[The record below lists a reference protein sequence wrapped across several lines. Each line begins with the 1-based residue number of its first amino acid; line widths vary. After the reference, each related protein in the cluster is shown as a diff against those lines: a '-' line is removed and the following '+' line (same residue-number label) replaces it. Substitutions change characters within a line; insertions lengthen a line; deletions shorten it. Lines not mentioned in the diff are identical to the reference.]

1 MTKKDWTEQLR
12 ERLADYEAD
21 APEGLWADI
30 ERRLAQQPTSVV
42 APQKRKSVVAPQR
55 QKGTVTPLWRRWI
68 SIAALVAL
76 VAGTGWWLWPK
87 EQTQKEPL
95 AKKEQTQNEALAKKE
110 QTQSKPLAKHEA
122 ELRESPVR
130 TGRTESS
137 LLTEKKF
144 APYGKKV
151 RINQTDSN
159 ILSPNH
165 APADNQAETEWAEVR
180 PQPQRLSQQQPPT
193 PPASRS
199 RAEVSPQRSLPQRPS
214 PLPSPTKNHKGIT
227 IGLMANNGLMAY
239 NHTNGVMMSPEM
251 ASRYDFSDYLPPGS
265 TRATEEPIW
274 LIGYE
279 ERQHHDHPIS
289 FGLTLSY
296 PLTNRWTLSIGLV
309 YTRLNS
315 QFVNVLSGTPITTDQ
330 RLDYLGVPLNVQ
342 YHVLKG
348 KGWKAYASA
357 GAQLDWNIKAK
368 RNTEGVDV
376 NARNDHPQW
385 SLAGGIGIEYDI
397 IPLVGIYAEP
407 GLRYYLKNDS
417 KVDNFF
423 KDQPFNWTLQ
433 IGIRLNLGKEGK

>member
-42 APQKRKSVVAPQR
+42 APQQ
-55 QKGTVTPLWRRWI
+55 QKNVVTPLWRRWI
-68 SIAALVAL
+68 SIAAFIAL
-76 VAGTGWWLWPK
+76 VAGTSWWLWPK
-87 EQTQKEPL
+87 EQTINEPL
-95 AKKEQTQNEALAKKE
+95 AKKEQTQNESLAKKE
-110 QTQSKPLAKHEA
+110 QTQNKPLAKQEA

-137 LLTEKKF
+137 LLTEKEF

-159 ILSPNH
+159 ILSQNH
-165 APADNQAETEWAEVR
+165 ISADNQAETKRAELP
-180 PQPQRLSQQQPPT
+180 PQPQRSSQQQPPS
-193 PPASRS
+193 PSALRS
-199 RAEVSPQRSLPQRPS
+199 RAEVFPQRTS
-214 PLPSPTKNHKGIT
+214 PLPSPIKKRKGVT

-296 PLTNRWTLSIGLV
+296 IRSLS
-309 YTRLNS
+309 TS
-315 QFVNVLSGTPITTDQ
+315 
-330 RLDYLGVPLNVQ
+330 
-342 YHVLKG
+342 
-348 KGWKAYASA
+348 
-357 GAQLDWNIKAK
+357 
-368 RNTEGVDV
+368 
-376 NARNDHPQW
+376 
-385 SLAGGIGIEYDI
+385 
-397 IPLVGIYAEP
+397 
-407 GLRYYLKNDS
+407 
-417 KVDNFF
+417 
-423 KDQPFNWTLQ
+423 
-433 IGIRLNLGKEGK
+433 

>member
-30 ERRLAQQPTSVV
+30 ERRLTQQPTSVV
-42 APQKRKSVVAPQR
+42 VPPQQKS
-55 QKGTVTPLWRRWI
+55 TVTPLWRRWV

-76 VAGTGWWLWPK
+76 VAGMGWWFWPK
-87 EQTQKEPL
+87 EQTANGP
-95 AKKEQTQNEALAKKE
+95 LAKKE
-110 QTQSKPLAKHEA
+110 QTQSKPLAKQEP

-137 LLTEKKF
+137 LLTEKEY

-151 RINQTDSN
+151 RINQTDNN
-159 ILSPNH
+159 ILSQNH
-165 APADNQAETEWAEVR
+165 TTADNQAETEWAEVR
-180 PQPQRLSQQQPPT
+180 PQPQRSPQQQPPT

-199 RAEVSPQRSLPQRPS
+199 RAEVPPQPQRPS
-214 PLPSPTKNHKGIT
+214 LLPSPTKNRKGVT

-265 TRATEEPIW
+265 TRATKEPIW

-289 FGLTLSY
+289 FGLTISY
-296 PLTNRWTLSIGLV
+296 PLTNRWTLSTGLV

-315 QFVNVLSGTPITTDQ
+315 QFVNVLSGTLITTDQ

-357 GAQLDWNIKAK
+357 GAQIDWNIRAK

-385 SLAGGIGIEYDI
+385 SLAGGIGVEYDI

>member
-30 ERRLAQQPTSVV
+30 ERRLTQQPTSVV
-42 APQKRKSVVAPQR
+42 VPPQQKS
-55 QKGTVTPLWRRWI
+55 TVTPLWRRWV

-76 VAGTGWWLWPK
+76 VAGMGWWFWPK
-87 EQTQKEPL
+87 EQTANGP
-95 AKKEQTQNEALAKKE
+95 LAKKE
-110 QTQSKPLAKHEA
+110 QTQSKPLAKQEP

-137 LLTEKKF
+137 LTTEKEF
-144 APYGKKV
+144 AHYGKKV
-151 RINQTDSN
+151 RINQTDNN
-159 ILSPNH
+159 ILSQNH
-165 APADNQAETEWAEVR
+165 TTADNQAETEWAEVR
-180 PQPQRLSQQQPPT
+180 PQPQRSSQQQPPT

-199 RAEVSPQRSLPQRPS
+199 RAEVPPQPQRPS
-214 PLPSPTKNHKGIT
+214 PLPSPTKNRKGVT

-289 FGLTLSY
+289 FGLTVSY
-296 PLTNRWTLSIGLV
+296 PLTNRWTLSTGLV

-315 QFVNVLSGTPITTDQ
+315 QFVNVLSGTLITTDQ

-357 GAQLDWNIKAK
+357 GAQIDWNIRAK

-385 SLAGGIGIEYDI
+385 SLAGGIGVEYDI

>member
-42 APQKRKSVVAPQR
+42 APQKQKS
-55 QKGTVTPLWRRWI
+55 TVTPLWRRWI
-68 SIAALVAL
+68 SIAAFIAL
-76 VAGTGWWLWPK
+76 VAGTSWWLWPK
-87 EQTQKEPL
+87 EQTINEP
-95 AKKEQTQNEALAKKE
+95 LAKKE

-137 LLTEKKF
+137 LLTEKEF

-151 RINQTDSN
+151 RINQTDNN
-159 ILSPNH
+159 ILSQNH
-165 APADNQAETEWAEVR
+165 ISADNQAETK
-180 PQPQRLSQQQPPT
+180 
-193 PPASRS
+193 
-199 RAEVSPQRSLPQRPS
+199 RAEVSPQRSLPQHPS
-214 PLPSPTKNHKGIT
+214 PLPSPTKNRKGIT
-227 IGLMANNGLMAY
+227 IGLMANNGLLAY

-265 TRATEEPIW
+265 TRATKEPIW

-289 FGLTLSY
+289 FGLTVSY
-296 PLTNRWTLSIGLV
+296 PLTNRWTLSTGLV

-357 GAQLDWNIKAK
+357 GAQIDWNIRAK

-385 SLAGGIGIEYDI
+385 SLAGGIGVEYDI

>member
-21 APEGLWADI
+21 APEGLWAGI

-42 APQKRKSVVAPQR
+42 VPPQQKS
-55 QKGTVTPLWRRWI
+55 TVTPLWRRWV

-76 VAGTGWWLWPK
+76 VAGMGWWFWPK
-87 EQTQKEPL
+87 EQTANGP
-95 AKKEQTQNEALAKKE
+95 LAKKE
-110 QTQSKPLAKHEA
+110 QTQSKPLAKQEP

-137 LLTEKKF
+137 LTTEKEF
-144 APYGKKV
+144 AHYGKKV
-151 RINQTDSN
+151 RINQTNNN
-159 ILSPNH
+159 ILSQNH
-165 APADNQAETEWAEVR
+165 TTADNQAETEWAEVR
-180 PQPQRLSQQQPPT
+180 PQPQRSPQQQPPT

-199 RAEVSPQRSLPQRPS
+199 RAEVPPQPQRPS
-214 PLPSPTKNHKGIT
+214 PLPSPTKNRKGVT

-296 PLTNRWTLSIGLV
+296 PLTNRWTLSTGLV

-357 GAQLDWNIKAK
+357 GTQLDWNIKAK

>member
-30 ERRLAQQPTSVV
+30 ERRLAQQPS
-42 APQKRKSVVAPQR
+42 SVVAPQR
-55 QKGTVTPLWRRWI
+55 QKGTVTPLWRRWVG
-68 SIAALVAL
+68 IAAFMAL

-95 AKKEQTQNEALAKKE
+95 ANKE
-110 QTQSKPLAKHEA
+110 QTQSKPLAKQEP
-122 ELRESPVR
+122 ELRESPIR
-130 TGRTESS
+130 PGRTENS
-137 LLTEKKF
+137 LLTEKEF
-144 APYGKKV
+144 APYGKKI
-151 RINQTDSN
+151 RINRTDSN
-159 ILSPNH
+159 ILSQNH
-165 APADNQAETEWAEVR
+165 TPADNQAETEWTEVP
-180 PQPQRLSQQQPPT
+180 PQSQRSSQQQSPAPPV
-193 PPASRS
+193 SRS
-199 RAEVSPQRSLPQRPS
+199 RAEVPPQHPSPL
-214 PLPSPTKNHKGIT
+214 PLPSPTKKRKGVT
-227 IGLMANNGLMAY
+227 IGLMANNGLLAY
-239 NHTNGVMMSPEM
+239 NHTNGVKMSPEM

-296 PLTNRWTLSIGLV
+296 PLTNRWTLSTGLV

-357 GAQLDWNIKAK
+357 GTQLDWNIKAK

-385 SLAGGIGIEYDI
+385 SLAGGIGVEYDI

-407 GLRYYLKNDS
+407 GLRYFLKNNS

>member
-30 ERRLAQQPTSVV
+30 ERRLSQQPTSVV
-42 APQKRKSVVAPQR
+42 AHQR
-55 QKGTVTPLWRRWI
+55 QKSVVTPLWRRWMN
-68 SIAALVAL
+68 IAAFIAL
-76 VAGTGWWLWPK
+76 VAGTSWWLWPK
-87 EQTQKEPL
+87 EQTTNEP
-95 AKKEQTQNEALAKKE
+95 LAKKE
-110 QTQSKPLAKHEA
+110 QTQSKPSAKQEA

-137 LLTEKKF
+137 LLTEKEF

-151 RINQTDSN
+151 RINQTDNN
-159 ILSPNH
+159 ILSQNH
-165 APADNQAETEWAEVR
+165 ISADNQAETKRAEVP
-180 PQPQRLSQQQPPT
+180 PQPQRS
-193 PPASRS
+193 
-199 RAEVSPQRSLPQRPS
+199 S
-214 PLPSPTKNHKGIT
+214 PLPSPTKKRKGVT

-251 ASRYDFSDYLPPGS
+251 ASRYGFSDYLPPGS

-296 PLTNRWTLSIGLV
+296 PLTNRWTLSTGLV

-330 RLDYLGVPLNVQ
+330 RLDYLGVPLNMQ

-348 KGWKAYASA
+348 KGWKVYATA
-357 GAQLDWNIKAK
+357 GAQIDWNIRAK

>member
-30 ERRLAQQPTSVV
+30 ERRLSQQPTSVV
-42 APQKRKSVVAPQR
+42 APQQQKSVVAP
-55 QKGTVTPLWRRWI
+55 LWRRWV

-76 VAGTGWWLWPK
+76 VAGMGWWFWPK
-87 EQTQKEPL
+87 EQTANGP
-95 AKKEQTQNEALAKKE
+95 LAKKE
-110 QTQSKPLAKHEA
+110 QTQSKPLAKQEP

-137 LLTEKKF
+137 LTTEKEF
-144 APYGKKV
+144 AHYGKKV
-151 RINQTDSN
+151 RINQTNNN
-159 ILSPNH
+159 ILSQNH
-165 APADNQAETEWAEVR
+165 TTADNQAETEWAEVR
-180 PQPQRLSQQQPPT
+180 PQPQRSPQQQPPT

-199 RAEVSPQRSLPQRPS
+199 RAEVPPQPQRPS
-214 PLPSPTKNHKGIT
+214 PLPSPTKNRKGVT

-265 TRATEEPIW
+265 TRATEKPIW

-289 FGLTLSY
+289 FGLTVSY
-296 PLTNRWTLSIGLV
+296 PLTNRWTLSTGLV

-315 QFVNVLSGTPITTDQ
+315 QFVNVLSGTLITTDQ

-357 GAQLDWNIKAK
+357 GAQIDWNIRAK

-385 SLAGGIGIEYDI
+385 SLAGGIGVEYDI

-407 GLRYYLKNDS
+407 GLRYSLKNDS

>member
-30 ERRLAQQPTSVV
+30 ERRLTQQPTSVV
-42 APQKRKSVVAPQR
+42 VPPQQKS
-55 QKGTVTPLWRRWI
+55 TVTPLWRRWV

-76 VAGTGWWLWPK
+76 VAGMGWWFWPK
-87 EQTQKEPL
+87 EQTANGP
-95 AKKEQTQNEALAKKE
+95 LAKKE
-110 QTQSKPLAKHEA
+110 QTQSKPLAKQEP

-137 LLTEKKF
+137 LTTEKEF
-144 APYGKKV
+144 AHYGKKV
-151 RINQTDSN
+151 RINQTDNN
-159 ILSPNH
+159 ILSQNH
-165 APADNQAETEWAEVR
+165 TTADNQAETEWAEVR
-180 PQPQRLSQQQPPT
+180 PQPQRSPQQQPPT

-199 RAEVSPQRSLPQRPS
+199 RAEVFPQRTSL
-214 PLPSPTKNHKGIT
+214 LPSPTKNRKGVT

-265 TRATEEPIW
+265 TRATEKPIW

-289 FGLTLSY
+289 FGLTVSY
-296 PLTNRWTLSIGLV
+296 PLTNRWTLSTGLV

-315 QFVNVLSGTPITTDQ
+315 QFVNVLSGTLITTDQ

-357 GAQLDWNIKAK
+357 GAQIDWNIRAK

-385 SLAGGIGIEYDI
+385 SLAGGIGVEYDI

>member
-30 ERRLAQQPTSVV
+30 ERRLTQQPTSVV
-42 APQKRKSVVAPQR
+42 VPPQQKS
-55 QKGTVTPLWRRWI
+55 TVTPLWRRWV

-76 VAGTGWWLWPK
+76 VAGMGWWFWPK
-87 EQTQKEPL
+87 EQTANGP
-95 AKKEQTQNEALAKKE
+95 LAKKE
-110 QTQSKPLAKHEA
+110 QTQSKPLAKQEP

-137 LLTEKKF
+137 LTTEKEF
-144 APYGKKV
+144 AHYGKKV
-151 RINQTDSN
+151 RINQTDNN
-159 ILSPNH
+159 ILSQNH
-165 APADNQAETEWAEVR
+165 TTADNQAETEWAEVR
-180 PQPQRLSQQQPPT
+180 PQPQRSPQQQPPT

-199 RAEVSPQRSLPQRPS
+199 RAEVPPQPQRPS
-214 PLPSPTKNHKGIT
+214 PLPSPTKNRKGVT

-251 ASRYDFSDYLPPGS
+251 ASRYDFSDYLPLGS
-265 TRATEEPIW
+265 TRAKEEPIW

-289 FGLTLSY
+289 FGLTVSY
-296 PLTNRWTLSIGLV
+296 PLTNRWTLSTGLV

-315 QFVNVLSGTPITTDQ
+315 QFVNVLSGTLITTDQ

-357 GAQLDWNIKAK
+357 GAQIDWNIRAK

-385 SLAGGIGIEYDI
+385 SLAGGIGVEYDI

>member
-42 APQKRKSVVAPQR
+42 APQQ
-55 QKGTVTPLWRRWI
+55 QKNVVTPLWRRWI
-68 SIAALVAL
+68 SIAAFIAL
-76 VAGTGWWLWPK
+76 VAGTSWWLWPK
-87 EQTQKEPL
+87 EQTTNEP
-95 AKKEQTQNEALAKKE
+95 LAKKE
-110 QTQSKPLAKHEA
+110 QTQSKPSAKQEA

-130 TGRTESS
+130 TGRTGSS
-137 LLTEKKF
+137 LLTEKEF

-159 ILSPNH
+159 ILSQNH
-165 APADNQAETEWAEVR
+165 ISADNQAETKRAEVP
-180 PQPQRLSQQQPPT
+180 PQPQRSSQQQPPT
-193 PPASRS
+193 PSALRS
-199 RAEVSPQRSLPQRPS
+199 RAEVFPQRTS
-214 PLPSPTKNHKGIT
+214 PLPSPTKKRKGVT

-296 PLTNRWTLSIGLV
+296 PLTNRWTLSTGLV

-330 RLDYLGVPLNVQ
+330 RLDYLGVPLNMQ

-348 KGWKAYASA
+348 KGWKVYATA
-357 GAQLDWNIKAK
+357 GAQIDWNIRAK

>member
-30 ERRLAQQPTSVV
+30 ERRLTQQPTSVV
-42 APQKRKSVVAPQR
+42 VPPQQKS
-55 QKGTVTPLWRRWI
+55 TVTPLWRRWV

-76 VAGTGWWLWPK
+76 VAGMGWWFWPK
-87 EQTQKEPL
+87 EQTANGP
-95 AKKEQTQNEALAKKE
+95 LAKKE
-110 QTQSKPLAKHEA
+110 QTQSKPLAKQVP

-137 LLTEKKF
+137 LTTEKEF
-144 APYGKKV
+144 AHYGKKV
-151 RINQTDSN
+151 RINQTDNN
-159 ILSPNH
+159 ILSQNH
-165 APADNQAETEWAEVR
+165 TTADNQAETEWAEVR
-180 PQPQRLSQQQPPT
+180 PQPQRSPQQQPPT

-199 RAEVSPQRSLPQRPS
+199 RAEVPPQPQRPS
-214 PLPSPTKNHKGIT
+214 PLPSPTKNRKGVT

-265 TRATEEPIW
+265 TRATEKPIW

-289 FGLTLSY
+289 FGLTVSY
-296 PLTNRWTLSIGLV
+296 PLTNRWTLSTGLV

-315 QFVNVLSGTPITTDQ
+315 QFVNVLSGTLITTDQ

-357 GAQLDWNIKAK
+357 GAQIDWNIRAK

-385 SLAGGIGIEYDI
+385 SLAGGIGVEYDI

>member
-42 APQKRKSVVAPQR
+42 APQKQKS
-55 QKGTVTPLWRRWI
+55 TVTPLWRRWI
-68 SIAALVAL
+68 SIAAFIAL
-76 VAGTGWWLWPK
+76 VAGTSWWLWPK
-87 EQTQKEPL
+87 EQTTNEP
-95 AKKEQTQNEALAKKE
+95 LAKKE
-110 QTQSKPLAKHEA
+110 QTQSKPSAKQEA

-137 LLTEKKF
+137 LLTEKEF

-151 RINQTDSN
+151 RINQTDNN
-159 ILSPNH
+159 ILSQNH
-165 APADNQAETEWAEVR
+165 ISADNQAETKRAEVP
-180 PQPQRLSQQQPPT
+180 PQPQRT
-193 PPASRS
+193 
-199 RAEVSPQRSLPQRPS
+199 S
-214 PLPSPTKNHKGIT
+214 PLPSPTKKRKGVT

-296 PLTNRWTLSIGLV
+296 PLTNRWTLSTGLV

-330 RLDYLGVPLNVQ
+330 RLDYLGVPLNMQ

-348 KGWKAYASA
+348 KGWKVYATA
-357 GAQLDWNIKAK
+357 GAQIDWNIRAK

>member
-42 APQKRKSVVAPQR
+42 APQKQKS
-55 QKGTVTPLWRRWI
+55 TVTPLWRRWMN
-68 SIAALVAL
+68 IAALVAL
-76 VAGTGWWLWPK
+76 VAGIGWWLWPK
-87 EQTQKEPL
+87 EQTQKEAL
-95 AKKEQTQNEALAKKE
+95 AKKEQTQNESLAKKE

-151 RINQTDSN
+151 HINQTDSN

-180 PQPQRLSQQQPPT
+180 PQPQR
-193 PPASRS
+193 
-199 RAEVSPQRSLPQRPS
+199 PS
-214 PLPSPTKNHKGIT
+214 PLPSPTKKRKGVT

-296 PLTNRWTLSIGLV
+296 PLTNRWTLSTGLV

>member
-12 ERLADYEAD
+12 ERLADYETD

-30 ERRLAQQPTSVV
+30 ERRLTQQPSNVV
-42 APQKRKSVVAPQR
+42 APQKQKSA
-55 QKGTVTPLWRRWI
+55 VTPLWQRWI

-95 AKKEQTQNEALAKKE
+95 AKKEQM
-110 QTQSKPLAKHEA
+110 QSKPLAKQEP

-130 TGRTESS
+130 PVRTESS
-137 LLTEKKF
+137 LTTENKY

-151 RINQTDSN
+151 RINQTDNN
-159 ILSPNH
+159 ILSPSY
-165 APADNQAETEWAEVR
+165 APADNQAETEWAEVP
-180 PQPQRLSQQQPPT
+180 PQPQRSSQQQSPA

-199 RAEVSPQRSLPQRPS
+199 RAEVSPQRPS
-214 PLPSPTKNHKGIT
+214 PLPSPTKNRKGVT

-239 NHTNGVMMSPEM
+239 NHTNGVQMSPEM

-296 PLTNRWTLSIGLV
+296 PLTNRWTLSTGLV

-315 QFVNVLSGTPITTDQ
+315 QFVNVLSSTPITTDQ

-357 GAQLDWNIKAK
+357 GAQLDWNIRAK
-368 RNTEGVDV
+368 RNTEGVNV

-385 SLAGGIGIEYDI
+385 SLAGGIGVEYDI

>member
-30 ERRLAQQPTSVV
+30 ERCLTQQPTSVV
-42 APQKRKSVVAPQR
+42 VPPQQKS
-55 QKGTVTPLWRRWI
+55 TVTPLWRRWV

-76 VAGTGWWLWPK
+76 VAGMGWWFWPK
-87 EQTQKEPL
+87 EQTANGP
-95 AKKEQTQNEALAKKE
+95 LAKKE
-110 QTQSKPLAKHEA
+110 QTQSKPLAKQEP

-137 LLTEKKF
+137 LTTEKEF
-144 APYGKKV
+144 AHYGKKV
-151 RINQTDSN
+151 RINQTDNN
-159 ILSPNH
+159 ILSQNH
-165 APADNQAETEWAEVR
+165 TTADNQAETEWAEVR
-180 PQPQRLSQQQPPT
+180 PQPQRSPQQQPPT

-199 RAEVSPQRSLPQRPS
+199 RAEVPPQPQRPS
-214 PLPSPTKNHKGIT
+214 PLPSPTKNRKGVT

-265 TRATEEPIW
+265 TRATEKPIW

-289 FGLTLSY
+289 FGLTVSY
-296 PLTNRWTLSIGLV
+296 PLTNRWTLSTGLV

-315 QFVNVLSGTPITTDQ
+315 QFVNVLSGTLITTDQ

-357 GAQLDWNIKAK
+357 GAKIDWNIRAK

-385 SLAGGIGIEYDI
+385 SLAGGIGVEYDI

>member
-21 APEGLWADI
+21 APEVLWADI
-30 ERRLAQQPTSVV
+30 ERRLTQQPTSVV
-42 APQKRKSVVAPQR
+42 APQRQKSVVTPQQ
-55 QKGTVTPLWRRWI
+55 QKGVVTPLWRRWI

-76 VAGTGWWLWPK
+76 VAGMGWWFWPK
-87 EQTQKEPL
+87 EQTANGP
-95 AKKEQTQNEALAKKE
+95 LAKKE
-110 QTQSKPLAKHEA
+110 QTQSKPLTKQEP

-137 LLTEKKF
+137 LLTEKEF

-151 RINQTDSN
+151 RINQTDNN
-159 ILSPNH
+159 ILSQNH
-165 APADNQAETEWAEVR
+165 ISADNQAETKRAEVP
-180 PQPQRLSQQQPPT
+180 PQPQRS
-193 PPASRS
+193 
-199 RAEVSPQRSLPQRPS
+199 S
-214 PLPSPTKNHKGIT
+214 PLPSPTKKRKGVT

-296 PLTNRWTLSIGLV
+296 PLTNRWTLSTGLV

-330 RLDYLGVPLNVQ
+330 RLDYLGVPLNMQ

-348 KGWKAYASA
+348 KGWKVYATA
-357 GAQLDWNIKAK
+357 GAQIDWNIRAK

>member
-30 ERRLAQQPTSVV
+30 ERRLTQQPTSVV
-42 APQKRKSVVAPQR
+42 VPPQQKS
-55 QKGTVTPLWRRWI
+55 TVTPLWRRWV

-76 VAGTGWWLWPK
+76 VAGMGWWFWPK
-87 EQTQKEPL
+87 EQTANGP
-95 AKKEQTQNEALAKKE
+95 LAKKE
-110 QTQSKPLAKHEA
+110 QTQSKPLAKQEP

-137 LLTEKKF
+137 LTTEKEF
-144 APYGKKV
+144 AHYGKKV
-151 RINQTDSN
+151 RINQTDNN
-159 ILSPNH
+159 ILSQNH
-165 APADNQAETEWAEVR
+165 TTADNQAETEWAEVR
-180 PQPQRLSQQQPPT
+180 PQPQRSPQQQPPT

-199 RAEVSPQRSLPQRPS
+199 RAEVPPQPQRPS
-214 PLPSPTKNHKGIT
+214 PLPSPTKNRKGVT

-265 TRATEEPIW
+265 TRATKEPIW

-289 FGLTLSY
+289 FGLTVSY
-296 PLTNRWTLSIGLV
+296 PLTNRWTLSTGLV

-315 QFVNVLSGTPITTDQ
+315 QFVNVLSGTLITTDQ

-348 KGWKAYASA
+348 KGWKTYASA
-357 GAQLDWNIKAK
+357 GAQIDWNIRAK

-385 SLAGGIGIEYDI
+385 SLAGGIGVEYDI

>member
-42 APQKRKSVVAPQR
+42 APQQQKS
-55 QKGTVTPLWRRWI
+55 TVTPLWRRWV

-76 VAGTGWWLWPK
+76 VAGMGWWFWPK
-87 EQTQKEPL
+87 EQTANGP
-95 AKKEQTQNEALAKKE
+95 LAKKE
-110 QTQSKPLAKHEA
+110 QTQSKPLAKQEA

-137 LLTEKKF
+137 LTTEKEF
-144 APYGKKV
+144 AHYGKKV
-151 RINQTDSN
+151 RINQTDNN
-159 ILSPNH
+159 ILSQNH
-165 APADNQAETEWAEVR
+165 ATADNQAETEWAEVP
-180 PQPQRLSQQQPPT
+180 PQLQRSPQQQPPT

-199 RAEVSPQRSLPQRPS
+199 RAEVRPQPQRPS
-214 PLPSPTKNHKGIT
+214 PLPSPTKNRKGVT

-265 TRATEEPIW
+265 TRATKEPIW

-289 FGLTLSY
+289 FGLTVSY
-296 PLTNRWTLSIGLV
+296 PLTNRWTLSTGLV

-315 QFVNVLSGTPITTDQ
+315 QFVNVLSGTLITTDQ

-357 GAQLDWNIKAK
+357 GAQIDWNIRAK

-385 SLAGGIGIEYDI
+385 SLAGGIGVEYDI

>member
-42 APQKRKSVVAPQR
+42 APQQ
-55 QKGTVTPLWRRWI
+55 QKNVVTPLWRRWI
-68 SIAALVAL
+68 SIAAFIAL
-76 VAGTGWWLWPK
+76 VAGTSWWLWPK
-87 EQTQKEPL
+87 EQTTNEP
-95 AKKEQTQNEALAKKE
+95 LAKKE
-110 QTQSKPLAKHEA
+110 QTQSKPSAKQEA

-137 LLTEKKF
+137 LLTEKEF

-151 RINQTDSN
+151 RINQTDNN
-159 ILSPNH
+159 ILSQNH
-165 APADNQAETEWAEVR
+165 ISADNNQAETKRAEVP
-180 PQPQRLSQQQPPT
+180 PQPQRSSQQQPPT
-193 PPASRS
+193 PSALRS
-199 RAEVSPQRSLPQRPS
+199 RAEVPTQPQRTS
-214 PLPSPTKNHKGIT
+214 PLPSPTKKRKGVT

-296 PLTNRWTLSIGLV
+296 PLTNRWTLSTGLV
-309 YTRLNS
+309 YTCLNS

-330 RLDYLGVPLNVQ
+330 RLDYLGVPLNMQ

-348 KGWKAYASA
+348 KGWKVYATA
-357 GAQLDWNIKAK
+357 GAQIDWNIRAK

-397 IPLVGIYAEP
+397 IPLVGI
-407 GLRYYLKNDS
+407 
-417 KVDNFF
+417 
-423 KDQPFNWTLQ
+423 
-433 IGIRLNLGKEGK
+433 

>member
-42 APQKRKSVVAPQR
+42 APQKQKS
-55 QKGTVTPLWRRWI
+55 TVTPLWRRWMN
-68 SIAALVAL
+68 IAALVAL
-76 VAGTGWWLWPK
+76 VACIGWWLWPK

-180 PQPQRLSQQQPPT
+180 PQPQR
-193 PPASRS
+193 
-199 RAEVSPQRSLPQRPS
+199 PS
-214 PLPSPTKNHKGIT
+214 PLPSPTKNRKGIT
-227 IGLMANNGLMAY
+227 IGLMANNGLLAY

-296 PLTNRWTLSIGLV
+296 PLTNRWTLSTGLV

-385 SLAGGIGIEYDI
+385 SLGGAVGVEYDI
-397 IPLVGIYAEP
+397 IPIVGIYAEP
-407 GLRYYLKNDS
+407 GFRYYLQNDS
-417 KVDNFF
+417 KVKNFF
-423 KDQPFNWTLQ
+423 KDQPLNWTLQ
-433 IGIRLNLGKEGK
+433 VGIRLNLGKEGK

>member
-30 ERRLAQQPTSVV
+30 ERRLSQQPTSVV
-42 APQKRKSVVAPQR
+42 APQKQKSV
-55 QKGTVTPLWRRWI
+55 VTPLWRRWI

-87 EQTQKEPL
+87 EQKQK
-95 AKKEQTQNEALAKKE
+95 KALAKKE
-110 QTQSKPLAKHEA
+110 QTQSKPLAKQEA
-122 ELRESPVR
+122 ELKETPVR
-130 TGRTESS
+130 TRRTESS
-137 LLTEKKF
+137 IPTEKKF
-144 APYGKKV
+144 APYGQEVHIK
-151 RINQTDSN
+151 QTDNN

-165 APADNQAETEWAEVR
+165 TPADNEAKAPVAPQANT
-180 PQPQRLSQQQPPT
+180 QQQPPT
-193 PPASRS
+193 PPTSRS
-199 RAEVSPQRSLPQRPS
+199 WAEVSPQPQRTS
-214 PLPSPTKNHKGIT
+214 PLPSPTKNRKGIT
-227 IGLMANNGLMAY
+227 IGLMANNGLLAY

-251 ASRYDFSDYLPPGS
+251 ASRYDFSDYLPQGS
-265 TRATEEPIW
+265 TRAAEDPIW

-296 PLTNRWTLSIGLV
+296 PLTNRWTLSTGLV

-315 QFVNVLSGTPITTDQ
+315 QFINVLSGTPITTDQ

-342 YHVLKG
+342 YHALKG

-357 GAQLDWNIKAK
+357 GVQLDWNIKAK

-376 NARNDHPQW
+376 NARYDHPQW
-385 SLAGGIGIEYDI
+385 SLGAGLGIEYDI

-433 IGIRLNLGKEGK
+433 IGIRLNLGKKGK

>member
-42 APQKRKSVVAPQR
+42 APQQ
-55 QKGTVTPLWRRWI
+55 QKNVVTPLWRRWI
-68 SIAALVAL
+68 SIAAFIAL
-76 VAGTGWWLWPK
+76 VAGTSWWLWPK
-87 EQTQKEPL
+87 EQTTNEP
-95 AKKEQTQNEALAKKE
+95 LAKKE
-110 QTQSKPLAKHEA
+110 QTQSKPSAKQEA

-137 LLTEKKF
+137 LLTEKEF

-151 RINQTDSN
+151 RINQTDNN
-159 ILSPNH
+159 ILSQNH
-165 APADNQAETEWAEVR
+165 ISADNQAETKRAEVP
-180 PQPQRLSQQQPPT
+180 PQPQRT
-193 PPASRS
+193 
-199 RAEVSPQRSLPQRPS
+199 S
-214 PLPSPTKNHKGIT
+214 PLPSPTKKRKGVT

-251 ASRYDFSDYLPPGS
+251 ASRYDFGDYLPPGS

-296 PLTNRWTLSIGLV
+296 PLTNRWTLSTGLV

-330 RLDYLGVPLNVQ
+330 RLDYLGVPLNMQ

-348 KGWKAYASA
+348 KGWKVYATA
-357 GAQLDWNIKAK
+357 GAQIDWNIRAK

>member
-42 APQKRKSVVAPQR
+42 APQQ
-55 QKGTVTPLWRRWI
+55 QKNVVTPLWRRWI
-68 SIAALVAL
+68 SIAAFIAL
-76 VAGTGWWLWPK
+76 VAGTSWWLWPK
-87 EQTQKEPL
+87 EQTTNEP
-95 AKKEQTQNEALAKKE
+95 LAKKE
-110 QTQSKPLAKHEA
+110 QTQSKPSAKQEA

-137 LLTEKKF
+137 LLTEKEF

-151 RINQTDSN
+151 RINQTDNN
-159 ILSPNH
+159 ILSQNH
-165 APADNQAETEWAEVR
+165 ISADNQAETKRAEVP
-180 PQPQRLSQQQPPT
+180 PQPQRT
-193 PPASRS
+193 
-199 RAEVSPQRSLPQRPS
+199 S
-214 PLPSPTKNHKGIT
+214 PLPSPTKKRKGVT

-296 PLTNRWTLSIGLV
+296 PLTNRWTLSTGLV

-330 RLDYLGVPLNVQ
+330 RLDYLGVPLNMQ

-348 KGWKAYASA
+348 KGWKVYATA
-357 GAQLDWNIKAK
+357 GAQIDWNIRAK

>member
-30 ERRLAQQPTSVV
+30 ERRLTQQPTSVV
-42 APQKRKSVVAPQR
+42 VPPQQKS
-55 QKGTVTPLWRRWI
+55 TVTPLWRRWV

-76 VAGTGWWLWPK
+76 VAGMGWWFWPK
-87 EQTQKEPL
+87 EQTANGP
-95 AKKEQTQNEALAKKE
+95 LAKKE
-110 QTQSKPLAKHEA
+110 QTQSKPLAKQEP

-137 LLTEKKF
+137 LTTEKEF
-144 APYGKKV
+144 AHYGKKV
-151 RINQTDSN
+151 RINQTDNN
-159 ILSPNH
+159 ILSQNH
-165 APADNQAETEWAEVR
+165 TTADNQAETEWAEVR
-180 PQPQRLSQQQPPT
+180 PQPQRSPQQQPPT

-199 RAEVSPQRSLPQRPS
+199 RAEVPPQPQRPS
-214 PLPSPTKNHKGIT
+214 PLPSPTKNRKGVT

-265 TRATEEPIW
+265 TRATEKPIW

-289 FGLTLSY
+289 FGLTVSY
-296 PLTNRWTLSIGLV
+296 PLTNRWTLSTGLV

-315 QFVNVLSGTPITTDQ
+315 QFVNVLSGTLITTDQ

-357 GAQLDWNIKAK
+357 GAQIDWNIRAK

-385 SLAGGIGIEYDI
+385 SLAGGIGVEYDI

>member
-30 ERRLAQQPTSVV
+30 ERRLTQQPTSVV
-42 APQKRKSVVAPQR
+42 VPPQQKS
-55 QKGTVTPLWRRWI
+55 TVTPLWRRWV

-76 VAGTGWWLWPK
+76 VAGMGWWFWPK
-87 EQTQKEPL
+87 EQTANGP
-95 AKKEQTQNEALAKKE
+95 LAKKE
-110 QTQSKPLAKHEA
+110 QTQSKPLAKQEP

-137 LLTEKKF
+137 LTTEKEF
-144 APYGKKV
+144 AHYGKKV
-151 RINQTDSN
+151 RINQTDNN
-159 ILSPNH
+159 ILSQNH
-165 APADNQAETEWAEVR
+165 TTADNQAETEWAEVR
-180 PQPQRLSQQQPPT
+180 PQPQRPSQQQPPT

-199 RAEVSPQRSLPQRPS
+199 RAEVPPQPQRPS
-214 PLPSPTKNHKGIT
+214 PLPSPTKNRKGVT

-289 FGLTLSY
+289 FGLTVSY
-296 PLTNRWTLSIGLV
+296 PLTNRWTLSTGLV

-315 QFVNVLSGTPITTDQ
+315 QFVNVLSGTLITTDQ

-357 GAQLDWNIKAK
+357 GAQIDWNIRAK

-385 SLAGGIGIEYDI
+385 SLAGGIGVEYDI

>member
-30 ERRLAQQPTSVV
+30 ERRLTQQPTSVV
-42 APQKRKSVVAPQR
+42 APQQ
-55 QKGTVTPLWRRWI
+55 QKNVVTPLWRRWI
-68 SIAALVAL
+68 SIAAFIAL
-76 VAGTGWWLWPK
+76 VAGTSWWLWPK
-87 EQTQKEPL
+87 EQTINEP
-95 AKKEQTQNEALAKKE
+95 LAKKE
-110 QTQSKPLAKHEA
+110 QTQSKPLAKQEA
-122 ELRESPVR
+122 ELRETPVR

-137 LLTEKKF
+137 LTTEKEF
-144 APYGKKV
+144 AHYGKKV
-151 RINQTDSN
+151 RINQTDNN
-159 ILSPNH
+159 ILSQNH
-165 APADNQAETEWAEVR
+165 TTADNQAETEY
-180 PQPQRLSQQQPPT
+180 
-193 PPASRS
+193 
-199 RAEVSPQRSLPQRPS
+199 PS
-214 PLPSPTKNHKGIT
+214 PLPSPTKNRKGIT

-296 PLTNRWTLSIGLV
+296 PLTNRWTLSTGLV

-357 GAQLDWNIKAK
+357 GAQIDWNIRAK

>member
-30 ERRLAQQPTSVV
+30 ERRLTQQPTSVV
-42 APQKRKSVVAPQR
+42 VPPQQKS
-55 QKGTVTPLWRRWI
+55 TVTPLWRRWV

-76 VAGTGWWLWPK
+76 VAGMGWWFWPK
-87 EQTQKEPL
+87 EQTANGP
-95 AKKEQTQNEALAKKE
+95 LAKKE
-110 QTQSKPLAKHEA
+110 QTQSKPLAKQEP

-137 LLTEKKF
+137 LTTEKEF
-144 APYGKKV
+144 AHYGKKV
-151 RINQTDSN
+151 RINQTDNN
-159 ILSPNH
+159 ILSQNH
-165 APADNQAETEWAEVR
+165 TTADNQAETEWAEVR
-180 PQPQRLSQQQPPT
+180 PQPQRSPQQQPPT

-199 RAEVSPQRSLPQRPS
+199 RAEVPPQPQRPS
-214 PLPSPTKNHKGIT
+214 PLPSPTKNRKGVT

-289 FGLTLSY
+289 FGLTVSY
-296 PLTNRWTLSIGLV
+296 PLTNRWTLSTGLV

-315 QFVNVLSGTPITTDQ
+315 QFVNVLSGTLITTDQ
-330 RLDYLGVPLNVQ
+330 HLDYLGVPLNMQ

-357 GAQLDWNIKAK
+357 GAQIDWNIRAK

-385 SLAGGIGIEYDI
+385 SLAGGIGVEYDI

>member
-30 ERRLAQQPTSVV
+30 ERRLTQQPTSVV
-42 APQKRKSVVAPQR
+42 VPPQQKS
-55 QKGTVTPLWRRWI
+55 TVTPLWRRWV

-76 VAGTGWWLWPK
+76 VAGMGWWFWPK
-87 EQTQKEPL
+87 EQTANGP
-95 AKKEQTQNEALAKKE
+95 LAKKE
-110 QTQSKPLAKHEA
+110 QTQSKPLAKQEP

-151 RINQTDSN
+151 HINQTDSN

-165 APADNQAETEWAEVR
+165 APADNQAETEWAEVP
-180 PQPQRLSQQQPPT
+180 PQPQRSSQQQSPA

-199 RAEVSPQRSLPQRPS
+199 RAEVSPQRPS
-214 PLPSPTKNHKGIT
+214 PLPSPTKNRKGIT
-227 IGLMANNGLMAY
+227 IGLMANNGLLAY

-265 TRATEEPIW
+265 TRATKEPIW

-296 PLTNRWTLSIGLV
+296 PLTNRWTLSTGLV

-315 QFVNVLSGTPITTDQ
+315 QFVNVLSSTPITTDQ

-357 GAQLDWNIKAK
+357 GAQLDWNIRAK
-368 RNTEGVDV
+368 RNTEGVNV

>member
-30 ERRLAQQPTSVV
+30 ERRLTQQPTSVV
-42 APQKRKSVVAPQR
+42 VPPQQKS
-55 QKGTVTPLWRRWI
+55 TVTPLWRRWV

-76 VAGTGWWLWPK
+76 VAGMGWWFWPK
-87 EQTQKEPL
+87 EQTANGP
-95 AKKEQTQNEALAKKE
+95 LAKKE
-110 QTQSKPLAKHEA
+110 QTQSKPLAKQEA
-122 ELRESPVR
+122 ELRETPVR
-130 TGRTESS
+130 TRRTESS
-137 LLTEKKF
+137 LLTEKKY

-151 RINQTDSN
+151 RINRTNNNIPSQNQT
-159 ILSPNH
+159 
-165 APADNQAETEWAEVR
+165 PADNQAETEWAEVP
-180 PQPQRLSQQQPPT
+180 PQLQRSPQQQPPT

-199 RAEVSPQRSLPQRPS
+199 RAEVPPQPQRPS
-214 PLPSPTKNHKGIT
+214 PLPSPTKNRKGVT

-265 TRATEEPIW
+265 TRATKEPIW

-289 FGLTLSY
+289 FGLTVSY
-296 PLTNRWTLSIGLV
+296 PLTNRWTLSTGLV

-315 QFVNVLSGTPITTDQ
+315 QFVNVLSGTLITTDQ

-348 KGWKAYASA
+348 KGWKAYATA
-357 GAQLDWNIKAK
+357 GAQIDWNIRAK

-376 NARNDHPQW
+376 NARNDYPQW

>member
-30 ERRLAQQPTSVV
+30 ERRLTQQPTSVV
-42 APQKRKSVVAPQR
+42 VPPQQKS
-55 QKGTVTPLWRRWI
+55 TVTPLWRRWV

-76 VAGTGWWLWPK
+76 VAGMGWWFWPK
-87 EQTQKEPL
+87 EQTANGP
-95 AKKEQTQNEALAKKE
+95 LAKKE
-110 QTQSKPLAKHEA
+110 QTQSKPLAKQEP

-137 LLTEKKF
+137 LTTEKEF
-144 APYGKKV
+144 AHYGKKV
-151 RINQTDSN
+151 RINQTDNN
-159 ILSPNH
+159 ILSQNH
-165 APADNQAETEWAEVR
+165 TTADNQAETEWAEVP
-180 PQPQRLSQQQPPT
+180 PQLQRSSQQQPPT

-199 RAEVSPQRSLPQRPS
+199 RAEVPPQPQRPS
-214 PLPSPTKNHKGIT
+214 PLPSPTKNRKGVT

-265 TRATEEPIW
+265 TRATKEPIW

-289 FGLTLSY
+289 FGLTVSY
-296 PLTNRWTLSIGLV
+296 PLTNRWTLSTGLV

-315 QFVNVLSGTPITTDQ
+315 QFVNVLSGTLITTDQ

-357 GAQLDWNIKAK
+357 GAQIDWNIRAK

-385 SLAGGIGIEYDI
+385 SLAGGIGVEYDI

>member
-42 APQKRKSVVAPQR
+42 APQKQKS
-55 QKGTVTPLWRRWI
+55 TVTPLWRRWMN
-68 SIAALVAL
+68 IAALVAL
-76 VAGTGWWLWPK
+76 VAGIGWWLWPK
-87 EQTQKEPL
+87 EQTQK
-95 AKKEQTQNEALAKKE
+95 EALAKKE

-151 RINQTDSN
+151 HINQTDSN

-165 APADNQAETEWAEVR
+165 APADNQAETEWAEV
-180 PQPQRLSQQQPPT
+180 
-193 PPASRS
+193 
-199 RAEVSPQRSLPQRPS
+199 SPQRSLPQHPS
-214 PLPSPTKNHKGIT
+214 PLPSPTKNRKGIT
-227 IGLMANNGLMAY
+227 IGLMANNGLLAY

-296 PLTNRWTLSIGLV
+296 PLTNRWTLSTGLV

>member
-1 MTKKDWTEQLR
+1 M
-12 ERLADYEAD
+12 
-21 APEGLWADI
+21 
-30 ERRLAQQPTSVV
+30 
-42 APQKRKSVVAPQR
+42 
-55 QKGTVTPLWRRWI
+55 
-68 SIAALVAL
+68 AL

-95 AKKEQTQNEALAKKE
+95 ANKE
-110 QTQSKPLAKHEA
+110 QTQSKPLAKQEP
-122 ELRESPVR
+122 ELRESPIR
-130 TGRTESS
+130 PGRTENS
-137 LLTEKKF
+137 LLTEKEF
-144 APYGKKV
+144 APYGKKI
-151 RINQTDSN
+151 RINRTDSN
-159 ILSPNH
+159 ILSQNH
-165 APADNQAETEWAEVR
+165 TPADNQAETEWAEVP
-180 PQPQRLSQQQPPT
+180 PQHP
-193 PPASRS
+193 
-199 RAEVSPQRSLPQRPS
+199 SPL
-214 PLPSPTKNHKGIT
+214 PLPSPTKKRKGVT
-227 IGLMANNGLMAY
+227 IGLMANNGLLAY
-239 NHTNGVMMSPEM
+239 NHTNGVKMSPEM

-265 TRATEEPIW
+265 TRAAEEPIW

-296 PLTNRWTLSIGLV
+296 PLTNRWTLSTGLV

-357 GAQLDWNIKAK
+357 GTQLDWNIKAK

-385 SLAGGIGIEYDI
+385 SLAGGIGVEYDI

-407 GLRYYLKNDS
+407 GLRYFLKNNS

>member
-1 MTKKDWTEQLR
+1 M
-12 ERLADYEAD
+12 
-21 APEGLWADI
+21 
-30 ERRLAQQPTSVV
+30 
-42 APQKRKSVVAPQR
+42 
-55 QKGTVTPLWRRWI
+55 
-68 SIAALVAL
+68 
-76 VAGTGWWLWPK
+76 
-87 EQTQKEPL
+87 
-95 AKKEQTQNEALAKKE
+95 
-110 QTQSKPLAKHEA
+110 
-122 ELRESPVR
+122 
-130 TGRTESS
+130 
-137 LLTEKKF
+137 
-144 APYGKKV
+144 
-151 RINQTDSN
+151 NQTDNN
-159 ILSPNH
+159 ILSPSY
-165 APADNQAETEWAEVR
+165 APADNQAETEWAEVP
-180 PQPQRLSQQQPPT
+180 PQPQRSSQQQSPA

-199 RAEVSPQRSLPQRPS
+199 RAEVSPQRPS
-214 PLPSPTKNHKGIT
+214 PLPSPTKNRKGIT
-227 IGLMANNGLMAY
+227 IGLMANNGLLAY
-239 NHTNGVMMSPEM
+239 NHTNGVMMSPEL

-289 FGLTLSY
+289 FGLTVSY
-296 PLTNRWTLSIGLV
+296 PLTNRWTLSTGLV

-315 QFVNVLSGTPITTDQ
+315 QFINVLSGTLITTDQ

-348 KGWKAYASA
+348 KGWKAYTSA

>member
-30 ERRLAQQPTSVV
+30 ERRLTQQPTSVV
-42 APQKRKSVVAPQR
+42 VPPQQKS
-55 QKGTVTPLWRRWI
+55 TVTPLWRRWV

-76 VAGTGWWLWPK
+76 VAGMGWWFWPK
-87 EQTQKEPL
+87 EQTANGP
-95 AKKEQTQNEALAKKE
+95 LAKKE
-110 QTQSKPLAKHEA
+110 QTQSKPLAKQEP

-137 LLTEKKF
+137 LTTEKEF
-144 APYGKKV
+144 AHYGKKV
-151 RINQTDSN
+151 RINQTDNN
-159 ILSPNH
+159 ILSQNH
-165 APADNQAETEWAEVR
+165 TTADNQAETEWAEVR
-180 PQPQRLSQQQPPT
+180 PQPQRSPQQQPPT

-199 RAEVSPQRSLPQRPS
+199 RAEVPPQPQRPS
-214 PLPSPTKNHKGIT
+214 PLPSPTKNRKGVT

-265 TRATEEPIW
+265 TRATKEPIW

-289 FGLTLSY
+289 FGLTVSY
-296 PLTNRWTLSIGLV
+296 PLTNRWTLSTGLV

-315 QFVNVLSGTPITTDQ
+315 QFVNVLSGTLITTDQ

-357 GAQLDWNIKAK
+357 GAQIDWNIRAK

-385 SLAGGIGIEYDI
+385 SLAGGIGVEYDI

>member
-30 ERRLAQQPTSVV
+30 ERRLTQQPTSVV
-42 APQKRKSVVAPQR
+42 VPPQQKS
-55 QKGTVTPLWRRWI
+55 TVTPLWRRWV

-76 VAGTGWWLWPK
+76 VAGMGWWFWPK
-87 EQTQKEPL
+87 EQTANGP
-95 AKKEQTQNEALAKKE
+95 LAKKE
-110 QTQSKPLAKHEA
+110 QTQSKPLAKQEP

-137 LLTEKKF
+137 LTTEKEF
-144 APYGKKV
+144 AHYGKKV
-151 RINQTDSN
+151 RINQTDNN
-159 ILSPNH
+159 ILSQNH
-165 APADNQAETEWAEVR
+165 TIADNQAETEWAEVR
-180 PQPQRLSQQQPPT
+180 PQPQRSPQQQPPT

-199 RAEVSPQRSLPQRPS
+199 RAEVPPQPQRPS
-214 PLPSPTKNHKGIT
+214 PLPSPTKNRKGVT

-265 TRATEEPIW
+265 TRATKEPIW

-289 FGLTLSY
+289 FGLTVSY
-296 PLTNRWTLSIGLV
+296 PLTNRWTLSTGLV

-330 RLDYLGVPLNVQ
+330 RLDYLGVPLNMQ

-348 KGWKAYASA
+348 KGWKVYATA
-357 GAQLDWNIKAK
+357 GAQIDWNIRAK

>member
-42 APQKRKSVVAPQR
+42 APQKQKS
-55 QKGTVTPLWRRWI
+55 TVTPLWRRWMN
-68 SIAALVAL
+68 IAALVAL

-95 AKKEQTQNEALAKKE
+95 AKKEQM
-110 QTQSKPLAKHEA
+110 QSKPLAKQEP

-130 TGRTESS
+130 PVRTESS
-137 LLTEKKF
+137 LTTENKY

-151 RINQTDSN
+151 RINQTDNN
-159 ILSPNH
+159 ILSPSH
-165 APADNQAETEWAEVR
+165 TPADNQAETEWAEVP
-180 PQPQRLSQQQPPT
+180 PQLQRSSQQQPPT

-199 RAEVSPQRSLPQRPS
+199 RAEVPPQPQRPS
-214 PLPSPTKNHKGIT
+214 PLPSPTKNRKGVT

-265 TRATEEPIW
+265 TRATKEPIW

-289 FGLTLSY
+289 FGLTVSY
-296 PLTNRWTLSIGLV
+296 PLTNRWTLSTGLV

-315 QFVNVLSGTPITTDQ
+315 QFVNVLSGTLITTDQ

-385 SLAGGIGIEYDI
+385 SLAGGIGVEYDI